1 MWLVFL
7 NKSTYKL
14 VLVGVLSLI
23 ISICDPIQLLMK
35 SISQAEENRRTT
47 DIPKPAFSEGNKGEE
62 EFIIGPEDDLEIMVW
77 KSPELT
83 RRLLVRPDGKIS
95 FPFIGDVQAA
105 GLTTTKLKEAI
116 TIRLKEYIAEPEV
129 SVNVLAVNSYYFFMM
144 GEIRSPGKYPLKGR
158 VTLLQAITLAGGFTP
173 FASKNR
179 ISVFRKE
186 GQTEKKISIRFDDI
200 LFSENTEKNLVL
212 RSGDTIV
219 VP

>member
-7 NKSTYKL
+7 NESIYKL
-14 VLVGVLSLI
+14 VLVGFLSLI
-23 ISICDPIQLLMK
+23 MAICDPIQLFMK
-35 SISQAEENRRTT
+35 SISQAEETRRTA
-47 DIPKPAFSEGNKGEE
+47 DVPKPAFSEGIKGED

-129 SVNVLAVNSYYFFMM
+129 SVNVMVVNSYYFYMM
-144 GEIRSPGKYPLKGR
+144 GEIGKPGKYPLRGR

-179 ISVFRKE
+179 ISIFRKE
-186 GQTEKKISIRFDDI
+186 GQTEKKIPIRFDDI
-200 LFSENTEKNLVL
+200 IYGENTEKNIILH
-212 RSGDTIV
+212 SGDTIV

>member
-1 MWLVFL
+1 
-7 NKSTYKL
+7 
-14 VLVGVLSLI
+14 
-23 ISICDPIQLLMK
+23 MK

-47 DIPKPAFSEGNKGEE
+47 DMTKPAFNEGNRGED

-95 FPFIGDVQAA
+95 FPFIGDVQAS
-105 GLTTTKLKEAI
+105 GLTTSKLKEAI
-116 TIRLKEYIAEPEV
+116 SLRLKEYIAEPEV
-129 SVNVLAVNSYYFFMM
+129 SVNVLVVNSYYFYIM
-144 GEIRSPGKYPLKGR
+144 GEISKPGKYPLRGR
-158 VTLLQAITLAGGFTP
+158 VTLLQAITLAGGFTA

-179 ISVFRKE
+179 LSIFRKE
-186 GQTEKKISIRFDDI
+186 GQIEKKIPIRFDDI
-200 LFSENTEKNLVL
+200 IYSESAEKNLVL